1 MASSLE
7 ETIEASTRGGI
18 SLLFGNVAAN
28 LILAVGLL
36 IIPRL
41 LGSDQYGLYSIS
53 FVLPSLLI
61 LFVDLG
67 INAGLI
73 RYGAYFISKGEEGKA
88 AELLK
93 TGLLFETIISMVVF
107 AISFTFADY
116 FAANLLNR
124 PSAGYY
130 IRIASLAI
138 PSQILFATASS
149 IFVGIGKMKNVA
161 IISTLQAFTKVSVS
175 IALVLLTF
183 GTLGALIGYIASYL
197 ITGITGVLL
206 ILMVYYKHL
215 KKSHQGQTSFKD
227 ITKALI
233 KYGFPLYISAMAG
246 GFVSQYQGVVL
257 PWFVSNAEVGNLRAT
272 TNLLTIL
279 VMVTG
284 SIGTTLFPAFSRLD
298 PNGEEIKKFYRIA
311 VKYTT
316 LLIIPAAVLLL
327 VLSKEVVRI
336 AYGSTYSSAP
346 LYLSVYCA
354 SYLLVGLGSLVQSNF
369 FNGTGNTWITLKTL
383 LVTLALVVPFTPILA
398 SIYGVLGL
406 IVAHIA
412 SNMIGTLYGFSLV
425 RSRFRI
431 RLFSQTLLR
440 IYIIS
445 VVAAL
450 PVLVL
455 LAISPLWWL
464 FNAIISAAIYLFILL
479 TLIPLSGIL
488 QASELQKI
496 EALLR
501 RIAILEKMLK
511 PITSYE
517 GKLINRKTPVANK
530 PET

>member
-1 MASSLE
+1 MASSLD

-18 SLLFGNVAAN
+18 FLLFGNVAAN

-41 LGSDQYGLYSIS
+41 LGSDQYGLYTLS

-67 INAGLI
+67 INAGLV
-73 RYGAYFISKGEEGKA
+73 RYCAQFISKGEEDKA
-88 AELLK
+88 AK
-93 TGLLFETIISMVVF
+93 FIQKGLLFEVIVSIIIF

-116 FAANLLNR
+116 FATYLLNR
-124 PSAGYY
+124 PNAGYY
-130 IRIASLAI
+130 IRLVSLTI
-138 PSQILFATASS
+138 PFQILFATASS

-161 IISTLQAFTKVSVS
+161 IIATLQAFTKVSVS
-175 IALVLLTF
+175 IVLVLLAF
-183 GTLGALIGYIASYL
+183 GVSGALIGQVAGYL
-197 ITGITGVLL
+197 IAATTGVVL
-206 ILMVYYKHL
+206 ILKAYYNQT
-215 KKSHQGQTSFKD
+215 KKGGQEQTSFKD
-227 ITKALI
+227 ISKTLI
-233 KYGFPLYISAMAG
+233 RYGFPLYISAILG
-246 GFVSQYQGVVL
+246 GFVPQYQGVVL
-257 PWFVSNAEVGNLRAT
+257 AWFVSNAEVGNLRAT

-284 SIGTTLFPAFSRLD
+284 PIGTTLFPAFSRLD
-298 PNGEEIKKFYRIA
+298 PNGEEIKKFYQMA

-316 LLIIPAAVLLL
+316 LLIIPAAILLL

-336 AYGSTYSSAP
+336 AYGSTYASAP
-346 LYLSVYCA
+346 LYLSAYCA
-354 SYLLVGLGSLVQSNF
+354 SYVMVGLGSLVQSQL
-369 FNGTGNTWITLKTL
+369 FNGTGNTWMTLKTL
-383 LVTLALVVPFTPILA
+383 LVTLTLVMPLTPILA

-406 IVAHIA
+406 IVAHVA

-425 RSRFRI
+425 RSRFKI

-440 IYIIS
+440 IYIVS
-445 VVAAL
+445 AVAAF

-455 LAISPLWWL
+455 LAMSPLWWL
-464 FNAIISAAIYLFILL
+464 LNAIIGAAIYLFIVL
-479 TLIPLSGIL
+479 TLVPLSRIL

-501 RIAILEKMLK
+501 KIAILEKMLK

-517 GKLINRKTPVANK
+517 GKLIRRKTRAASK